1 MRPSFRP
8 ALVFVLGWVAVSVG
22 LAAFATPGF
31 AAPRPTRSVEILFA
45 LANGVV
51 MGLAGAWFETVALP
65 RYGRRLSPGAAVA
78 VRTAFYA
85 AGVPLVIMTL
95 SVFGETS
102 RALGVEA
109 PGVYGTRQTWRFFQT
124 GTFAVMLALAT
135 AASFAFNLGRQ
146 VRLMVG
152 PGTLWALLVGRYRLP
167 VEEERAFLFLDLTG
181 STALAQRLGPARFNA
196 FKNDFFHDVA
206 GPVLATGG
214 RIYQYVGDE
223 VVVTWRVRGGRLKQS
238 PVEAFVQID
247 AAVARNAEQYR
258 RRYGEVPVYK
268 AGLHSGVVV
277 TAEVGDVKKDI
288 VHSGDA
294 VNVAARIEGQ
304 CHALG
309 ARLLVSEAALALAPL
324 PTSVGTESVGA
335 VDLRGRDGLVRLFR
349 ITTPDP
355 SATIDT

>member
-1 MRPSFRP
+1 MTGRASLRS
-8 ALVFVLGWVAVSVG
+8 ALVFVAGWTLVCVG
-22 LAAFATPGF
+22 IPALAMPHPLRPDEAAFALG
-31 AAPRPTRSVEILFA
+31 L
-45 LANGVV
+45 GVV
-51 MGLAGAWFETVALP
+51 TGVAGAWFEITGLP
-65 RYGRRLSPGAAVA
+65 RYGGRLTPAAAVA
-78 VRTAFYA
+78 LRTVVYA
-85 AGVPLVIMTL
+85 VGLPVAVLLLAGIGEAARGLG
-95 SVFGETS
+95 FG
-102 RALGVEA
+102 ALD
-109 PGVYGTRQTWRFFQT
+109 VYGLEGTWQSFQT
-124 GTFAVMLALAT
+124 APFAIALVLST

-196 FKNDFFHDVA
+196 FENDFFHDVA
-206 GPVLATGG
+206 GPVPATGG

-309 ARLLVSEAALALAPL
+309 ARLLASEAALAPL
-324 PTSVGTESVGA
+324 PAGVETESVGA
-335 VDLRGRDGLVRLFR
+335 VDLRGRNGLVRLFR

-355 SATIDT
+355 SATINT